1 MVHSISSGS
10 SAEYGV
16 PAGIDPA
23 SSGSSPLTVECIRWT
38 AASTRS
44 ASGFVP
50 KKISSN
56 ILPVAASR
64 RNGRDACRVWVRVP
78 TKFRG
83 SIAPIARA
91 RCPYM
96 RPTAGSQWTFRSID
110 SGREVA
116 VFGHLTGLAVR

>member
-1 MVHSISSGS
+1 MDGTQ
-10 SAEYGV
+10 
-16 PAGIDPA
+16 DPVA
-23 SSGSSPLTVECIRWT
+23 SD
-38 AASTRS
+38 
-44 ASGFVP
+44 FVP

-64 RNGRDACRVWVRVP
+64 RNGRVACRVWVLAP

-96 RPTAGSQWTFRSID
+96 RPTARSREQLID
-110 SGREVA
+110 DSTDLFVA
-116 VFGHLTGLAVR
+116 TGEAAVVIARKR